1 MKQSLKRLA
10 RGVGRFTG
18 TVISRPWALGT
29 ALEVEQ
35 LYKIFKR
42 FDVDCVFDVGAN
54 EGQYVLMLRDEVGFR
69 GPIVSFE
76 PIPELV
82 EKLRNKCLSDTNWHV
97 RELALDK
104 EAGPAEFN
112 VSSSSTFSSLLEPD
126 FEKIKNLGWNNQ
138 VNRKILVRKERLD
151 SIFSELE
158 SSIGFRRPFLKLDT
172 QGNDLSVAMG
182 AVECLGR
189 FVGVQSELAI
199 TRTYQEASGYCETIS
214 FFKSKGFELS
224 SIIHNHPWQFPA
236 LIEVDAIFYRVES
249 G

>member
-97 RELALDK
+97 REF
-104 EAGPAEFN
+104 GTGQRSR
-112 VSSSSTFSSLLEPD
+112 SSR
-126 FEKIKNLGWNNQ
+126 I
-138 VNRKILVRKERLD
+138 
-151 SIFSELE
+151 
-158 SSIGFRRPFLKLDT
+158 
-172 QGNDLSVAMG
+172 
-182 AVECLGR
+182 
-189 FVGVQSELAI
+189 
-199 TRTYQEASGYCETIS
+199 
-214 FFKSKGFELS
+214 
-224 SIIHNHPWQFPA
+224 
-236 LIEVDAIFYRVES
+236 
-249 G
+249 